1 MMEVYEVSIKP
12 GDKKVTLVAESY
24 KEAEDAV
31 RDMWRNSREAFN
43 DGSFSENEFSGR
55 VAQKRSRDR
64 GR

>member
-12 GDKKVTLVAESY
+12 GDKKVTLVAESC

-43 DGSFSENEFSGR
+43 DGSFSENECSGR